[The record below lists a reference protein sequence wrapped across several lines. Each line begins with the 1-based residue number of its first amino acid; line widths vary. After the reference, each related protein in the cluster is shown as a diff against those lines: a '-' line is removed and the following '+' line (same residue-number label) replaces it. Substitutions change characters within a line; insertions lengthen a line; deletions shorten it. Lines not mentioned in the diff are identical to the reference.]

1 MYKNGDAT
9 RIGLGIA
16 AMEEYNGFTT
26 ILESIS
32 NLSLDI
38 EPVEHL
44 VDLCNNLQF
53 NPIYLQDVVNNFLA
67 TV

>member
-1 MYKNGDAT
+1 
-9 RIGLGIA
+9 
-16 AMEEYNGFTT
+16 MEEYNGFTT